1 MDVLKVIFSSA
12 LTYVRIVIPVL
23 VNVAFFT
30 LLERKI
36 LGLRQSRKGPNKV
49 ALVGVLQP
57 FADAV
62 KLFLKERFTPTAGN
76 PVLFVAAPLARI
88 FLVLV
93 IWALTPLISSP
104 LVFRFSGLL
113 LLVILRLNLYPLLLA
128 GWASNSKYAFVGAI
142 RGVAQTIS
150 YEIRLALIVLRFLRL
165 RKQAEITGWLEDRSP
180 GYLFRLAGPLI
191 VL

>member
-1 MDVLKVIFSSA
+1 V
-12 LTYVRIVIPVL
+12 PVL

-49 ALVGVLQP
+49 ALAGVLQP

-62 KLFLKERFTPTAGN
+62 KLFIKERFSPTAGN
-76 PVLFVAAPLARI
+76 AALFVASPIARI

-93 IWALTPLISSP
+93 IWALVPLIRLP
-104 LVFRFSGLL
+104 LALRYSGLL

-128 GWASNSKYAFVGAI
+128 GWASNRKYAFVGAI

-165 RKQAEITGWLEDRSP
+165 RKSSEISGWLDGSAP
-180 GYLFRLAGPLI
+180 G
-191 VL
+191 

>member
-1 MDVLKVIFSSA
+1 M
-12 LTYVRIVIPVL
+12 PVL

-62 KLFLKERFTPTAGN
+62 KLFIKERFSPIAGN
-76 PVLFVAAPLARI
+76 RVLFVAAPMASI

-93 IWALTPLISSP
+93 IWALIPLISLP
-104 LVFRFSGLL
+104 LALRFSGLL
-113 LLVILRLNLYPLLLA
+113 LLVVLRLNLYPLLLA
-128 GWASNSKYAFVGAI
+128 G
-142 RGVAQTIS
+142 
-150 YEIRLALIVLRFLRL
+150 
-165 RKQAEITGWLEDRSP
+165 
-180 GYLFRLAGPLI
+180 
-191 VL
+191 

>member
-1 MDVLKVIFSSA
+1 M
-12 LTYVRIVIPVL
+12 PVL

-36 LGLRQSRKGPNKV
+36 LGLSQSRKGPNKV
-49 ALVGVLQP
+49 ALAGVLQP

-62 KLFLKERFTPTAGN
+62 KLFVKENIKPATRNAALFT
-76 PVLFVAAPLARI
+76 AAPLAGI

-93 IWALTPLISSP
+93 IWRLMPLKRAP

-113 LLVILRLNLYPLLLA
+113 LLVILSLNLYPLLLA

-150 YEIRLALIVLRFLRL
+150 YEIRLALIVLSFLRL
-165 RKQAEITGWLEDRSP
+165 SKKAEI
-180 GYLFRLAGPLI
+180 AG
-191 VL
+191 